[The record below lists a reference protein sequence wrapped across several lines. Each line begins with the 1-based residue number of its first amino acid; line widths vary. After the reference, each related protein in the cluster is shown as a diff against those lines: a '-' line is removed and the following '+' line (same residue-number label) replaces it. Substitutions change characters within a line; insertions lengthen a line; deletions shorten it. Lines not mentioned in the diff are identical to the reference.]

1 MKYINLKYLKSISR
15 GDNGFVINTINSF
28 IEQLADSLPEI
39 EHQLINEDWEGLY
52 TCIHR
57 IKPGLDIMGIQSLKP
72 TLTSI
77 EKITSDKIDMQ
88 KLPDL
93 VGEVKQTFKN
103 VIQELEAEKIILAN

>member
-1 MKYINLKYLKSISR
+1 MKYINLNYLKSISR
-15 GDNGFVINTINSF
+15 GDNGFVLNTINSF
-28 IEQLADSLPEI
+28 IEQISESLPEMD
-39 EHQLINEDWEGLY
+39 HQLITEDWEGLY

-57 IKPGLDIMGIQSLKP
+57 MKSGVDIMGIQSLKP

-88 KLPDL
+88 NLPNL

-103 VIQELEAEKIILAN
+103 VIQELEAEKVILAN